1 MTKLSKGNLVAC
13 ETCGLKMVVVAACAE
28 GECELV
34 CCGKPM
40 TAASAAAPSGEWTQ
54 FAPSG
59 AQDWQKFAAAKGS
72 EDWKKHAEAA
82 APKEGKK
89 RGKK

>member
-34 CCGKPM
+34 CCGQPM
-40 TAASAAAPSGEWTQ
+40 TAAGAAPAGDWTQ
-54 FAPSG
+54 FAQAG
-59 AQDWQKFAAAKGS
+59 APDWQKFASGTGS
-72 EDWKKHAEAA
+72 EDWKKHAETP
-82 APKEGKK
+82 APQEGKK